1 MFNHVTVL
9 LNEAVEGLN
18 VKSDGIYVDCTL
30 GGAGHSSLILKQL
43 TTGHLYCF
51 DQDENAIQAARQRLE
66 TIGNQFTIIQSNFKN
81 IKAEL
86 NQRGVEHVDGILF
99 DLGVSSPQFDNA
111 ERGFS
116 YNYDARL
123 DMRMDQSSSLDAHE
137 IVNHYSYEQLVEILY
152 KYADEK
158 FAKQIARR
166 IEKEREIQPI
176 DTTFQLVEIV
186 KSAIP
191 AYARRKGGHPAKRT
205 FQALRIAVNDELN
218 VFDIALK
225 DALDLLNINGRI
237 AVITFHSLEDKICK
251 YTFNEV
257 SKLKDVPKGLPV
269 IPEGMQ
275 PKFKLINKKP
285 IIATEEELN
294 EIQGVGEVLAKAF
307 TGYFS
312 DAKHVENF
320 RKLLEELTI
329 PEEISTKKQI
339 FEGVN
344 FVITGSVTHFA
355 NRGEVKELIES
366 LGGKVTGSVTSK
378 TNYLINNDVTST
390 SSKNKKANELGIPI
404 ISEETFLELVNQ
416 DKTE

>member
-251 YTFNEV
+251 YTFNDV

-269 IPEGMQ
+269 ILEEMQ

-294 EIQGVGEVLAKAF
+294 ENHRSHSAKL
-307 TGYFS
+307 
-312 DAKHVENF
+312 
-320 RKLLEELTI
+320 R
-329 PEEISTKKQI
+329 
-339 FEGVN
+339 
-344 FVITGSVTHFA
+344 VIERV
-355 NRGEVKELIES
+355 RV
-366 LGGKVTGSVTSK
+366 
-378 TNYLINNDVTST
+378 
-390 SSKNKKANELGIPI
+390 
-404 ISEETFLELVNQ
+404 
-416 DKTE
+416 

>member
-294 EIQGVGEVLAKAF
+294 ENHRSHSAKLRVIERVRVLKKEEKQVLNHLH
-307 TGYFS
+307 
-312 DAKHVENF
+312 KHF
-320 RKLLEELTI
+320 
-329 PEEISTKKQI
+329 
-339 FEGVN
+339 
-344 FVITGSVTHFA
+344 
-355 NRGEVKELIES
+355 
-366 LGGKVTGSVTSK
+366 
-378 TNYLINNDVTST
+378 
-390 SSKNKKANELGIPI
+390 
-404 ISEETFLELVNQ
+404 
-416 DKTE
+416 

>member
-43 TTGHLYCF
+43 ITGHLYCF

-251 YTFNEV
+251 YTFNDV

-269 IPEGMQ
+269 IPEEMQ

-294 EIQGVGEVLAKAF
+294 ENHRSHSAKL
-307 TGYFS
+307 
-312 DAKHVENF
+312 
-320 RKLLEELTI
+320 R
-329 PEEISTKKQI
+329 
-339 FEGVN
+339 
-344 FVITGSVTHFA
+344 VIERV
-355 NRGEVKELIES
+355 RV
-366 LGGKVTGSVTSK
+366 
-378 TNYLINNDVTST
+378 
-390 SSKNKKANELGIPI
+390 
-404 ISEETFLELVNQ
+404 
-416 DKTE
+416 

>member
-251 YTFNEV
+251 YTFNDV

-269 IPEGMQ
+269 IPEEVQ

-294 EIQGVGEVLAKAF
+294 ENHRSHSAKL
-307 TGYFS
+307 
-312 DAKHVENF
+312 
-320 RKLLEELTI
+320 R
-329 PEEISTKKQI
+329 
-339 FEGVN
+339 
-344 FVITGSVTHFA
+344 VIERV
-355 NRGEVKELIES
+355 RV
-366 LGGKVTGSVTSK
+366 
-378 TNYLINNDVTST
+378 
-390 SSKNKKANELGIPI
+390 
-404 ISEETFLELVNQ
+404 
-416 DKTE
+416 

>member
-166 IEKEREIQPI
+166 IEKERETQPI

-269 IPEGMQ
+269 IPEEMQ

-294 EIQGVGEVLAKAF
+294 ENHRSHSAKL
-307 TGYFS
+307 
-312 DAKHVENF
+312 
-320 RKLLEELTI
+320 R
-329 PEEISTKKQI
+329 
-339 FEGVN
+339 
-344 FVITGSVTHFA
+344 VIE
-355 NRGEVKELIES
+355 RVK
-366 LGGKVTGSVTSK
+366 V
-378 TNYLINNDVTST
+378 
-390 SSKNKKANELGIPI
+390 
-404 ISEETFLELVNQ
+404 
-416 DKTE
+416 

>member
-251 YTFNEV
+251 YTFNEI

-294 EIQGVGEVLAKAF
+294 ENHRSHSAKL
-307 TGYFS
+307 
-312 DAKHVENF
+312 
-320 RKLLEELTI
+320 R
-329 PEEISTKKQI
+329 
-339 FEGVN
+339 
-344 FVITGSVTHFA
+344 VIERV
-355 NRGEVKELIES
+355 RV
-366 LGGKVTGSVTSK
+366 
-378 TNYLINNDVTST
+378 
-390 SSKNKKANELGIPI
+390 
-404 ISEETFLELVNQ
+404 
-416 DKTE
+416 

>member
-1 MFNHVTVL
+1 MFNHVIVL
-9 LNEAVEGLN
+9 LNEAAEGLN

-123 DMRMDQSSSLDAHE
+123 DMRMDQSSSLAAHE
-137 IVNHYSYEQLVEILY
+137 IVHHYSYEQLVEILY

-251 YTFNEV
+251 YTFNDV

-269 IPEGMQ
+269 IPEEMQ

-294 EIQGVGEVLAKAF
+294 ENHRSHSAKL
-307 TGYFS
+307 
-312 DAKHVENF
+312 
-320 RKLLEELTI
+320 R
-329 PEEISTKKQI
+329 
-339 FEGVN
+339 
-344 FVITGSVTHFA
+344 VIERV
-355 NRGEVKELIES
+355 RV
-366 LGGKVTGSVTSK
+366 
-378 TNYLINNDVTST
+378 
-390 SSKNKKANELGIPI
+390 
-404 ISEETFLELVNQ
+404 
-416 DKTE
+416 

>member
-66 TIGNQFTIIQSNFKN
+66 TIGKQFTIIQSNFKN

-251 YTFNEV
+251 YTFNDV

-269 IPEGMQ
+269 IPEEMQ

-329 PEEISTKKQI
+329 PEETSTKKQI

-416 DKTE
+416 EES

>member
-66 TIGNQFTIIQSNFKN
+66 AIGDQFTIIQSNFKN

-176 DTTFQLVEIV
+176 DTTFQLVKIV

-225 DALDLLNINGRI
+225 DALDLLDLNGRI

-251 YTFNEV
+251 YTFNDV

-269 IPEGMQ
+269 IPEEMQ

-294 EIQGVGEVLAKAF
+294 ENHRSHSAKL
-307 TGYFS
+307 
-312 DAKHVENF
+312 
-320 RKLLEELTI
+320 RI
-329 PEEISTKKQI
+329 
-339 FEGVN
+339 
-344 FVITGSVTHFA
+344 
-355 NRGEVKELIES
+355 IER
-366 LGGKVTGSVTSK
+366 VRV
-378 TNYLINNDVTST
+378 
-390 SSKNKKANELGIPI
+390 
-404 ISEETFLELVNQ
+404 
-416 DKTE
+416 

>member
-257 SKLKDVPKGLPV
+257 SKLKDVPKELPV
-269 IPEGMQ
+269 IPEEMQ

-294 EIQGVGEVLAKAF
+294 ENHRSHSAKL
-307 TGYFS
+307 
-312 DAKHVENF
+312 
-320 RKLLEELTI
+320 R
-329 PEEISTKKQI
+329 
-339 FEGVN
+339 
-344 FVITGSVTHFA
+344 VIERV
-355 NRGEVKELIES
+355 RV
-366 LGGKVTGSVTSK
+366 
-378 TNYLINNDVTST
+378 
-390 SSKNKKANELGIPI
+390 
-404 ISEETFLELVNQ
+404 
-416 DKTE
+416 

>member
-186 KSAIP
+186 KNAIP

-294 EIQGVGEVLAKAF
+294 ENHRSHSAKL
-307 TGYFS
+307 
-312 DAKHVENF
+312 
-320 RKLLEELTI
+320 R
-329 PEEISTKKQI
+329 
-339 FEGVN
+339 
-344 FVITGSVTHFA
+344 VIERV
-355 NRGEVKELIES
+355 RV
-366 LGGKVTGSVTSK
+366 
-378 TNYLINNDVTST
+378 
-390 SSKNKKANELGIPI
+390 
-404 ISEETFLELVNQ
+404 
-416 DKTE
+416 

>member
-99 DLGVSSPQFDNA
+99 DLGVSSPQFDNV

-294 EIQGVGEVLAKAF
+294 ENHRSHSAKL
-307 TGYFS
+307 
-312 DAKHVENF
+312 
-320 RKLLEELTI
+320 R
-329 PEEISTKKQI
+329 
-339 FEGVN
+339 
-344 FVITGSVTHFA
+344 VIERV
-355 NRGEVKELIES
+355 RV
-366 LGGKVTGSVTSK
+366 
-378 TNYLINNDVTST
+378 
-390 SSKNKKANELGIPI
+390 
-404 ISEETFLELVNQ
+404 
-416 DKTE
+416 

>member
-225 DALDLLNINGRI
+225 DALDLLNMNGRI

-294 EIQGVGEVLAKAF
+294 ENHRSHSAKL
-307 TGYFS
+307 
-312 DAKHVENF
+312 
-320 RKLLEELTI
+320 R
-329 PEEISTKKQI
+329 
-339 FEGVN
+339 
-344 FVITGSVTHFA
+344 VIERV
-355 NRGEVKELIES
+355 RV
-366 LGGKVTGSVTSK
+366 
-378 TNYLINNDVTST
+378 
-390 SSKNKKANELGIPI
+390 
-404 ISEETFLELVNQ
+404 
-416 DKTE
+416 

>member
-66 TIGNQFTIIQSNFKN
+66 AIGDQFTIIQSNFKN

-225 DALDLLNINGRI
+225 DALDLLDLNGRI

-251 YTFNEV
+251 YTFNDV
-257 SKLKDVPKGLPV
+257 SKLKDLPKGLPV
-269 IPEGMQ
+269 IPEEMQ

-294 EIQGVGEVLAKAF
+294 ENHRSHSAKL
-307 TGYFS
+307 
-312 DAKHVENF
+312 
-320 RKLLEELTI
+320 RI
-329 PEEISTKKQI
+329 
-339 FEGVN
+339 
-344 FVITGSVTHFA
+344 
-355 NRGEVKELIES
+355 IER
-366 LGGKVTGSVTSK
+366 VRV
-378 TNYLINNDVTST
+378 
-390 SSKNKKANELGIPI
+390 
-404 ISEETFLELVNQ
+404 
-416 DKTE
+416 

>member
-257 SKLKDVPKGLPV
+257 SKLKDVPKGLPI
-269 IPEGMQ
+269 IPEEMQ

-294 EIQGVGEVLAKAF
+294 ENHRSHSAKL
-307 TGYFS
+307 
-312 DAKHVENF
+312 
-320 RKLLEELTI
+320 R
-329 PEEISTKKQI
+329 
-339 FEGVN
+339 
-344 FVITGSVTHFA
+344 VIERV
-355 NRGEVKELIES
+355 RV
-366 LGGKVTGSVTSK
+366 
-378 TNYLINNDVTST
+378 
-390 SSKNKKANELGIPI
+390 
-404 ISEETFLELVNQ
+404 
-416 DKTE
+416 

>member
-123 DMRMDQSSSLDAHE
+123 DMRMDQSSSLDVHE

-294 EIQGVGEVLAKAF
+294 ENHRSHSAKL
-307 TGYFS
+307 
-312 DAKHVENF
+312 
-320 RKLLEELTI
+320 R
-329 PEEISTKKQI
+329 
-339 FEGVN
+339 
-344 FVITGSVTHFA
+344 VIERV
-355 NRGEVKELIES
+355 RV
-366 LGGKVTGSVTSK
+366 
-378 TNYLINNDVTST
+378 
-390 SSKNKKANELGIPI
+390 
-404 ISEETFLELVNQ
+404 
-416 DKTE
+416 

>member
-166 IEKEREIQPI
+166 IEKEREIQSI

-294 EIQGVGEVLAKAF
+294 ENHRSHSAKL
-307 TGYFS
+307 
-312 DAKHVENF
+312 
-320 RKLLEELTI
+320 R
-329 PEEISTKKQI
+329 
-339 FEGVN
+339 
-344 FVITGSVTHFA
+344 VIERV
-355 NRGEVKELIES
+355 RV
-366 LGGKVTGSVTSK
+366 
-378 TNYLINNDVTST
+378 
-390 SSKNKKANELGIPI
+390 
-404 ISEETFLELVNQ
+404 
-416 DKTE
+416 

>member
-43 TTGHLYCF
+43 TTGHLCCF

-294 EIQGVGEVLAKAF
+294 ENHRSHSAKL
-307 TGYFS
+307 
-312 DAKHVENF
+312 
-320 RKLLEELTI
+320 R
-329 PEEISTKKQI
+329 
-339 FEGVN
+339 
-344 FVITGSVTHFA
+344 VIERV
-355 NRGEVKELIES
+355 RV
-366 LGGKVTGSVTSK
+366 
-378 TNYLINNDVTST
+378 
-390 SSKNKKANELGIPI
+390 
-404 ISEETFLELVNQ
+404 
-416 DKTE
+416 

>member
-158 FAKQIARR
+158 CAKQIARR

-294 EIQGVGEVLAKAF
+294 ENHRSHSAKL
-307 TGYFS
+307 
-312 DAKHVENF
+312 
-320 RKLLEELTI
+320 R
-329 PEEISTKKQI
+329 
-339 FEGVN
+339 
-344 FVITGSVTHFA
+344 VIERV
-355 NRGEVKELIES
+355 RV
-366 LGGKVTGSVTSK
+366 
-378 TNYLINNDVTST
+378 
-390 SSKNKKANELGIPI
+390 
-404 ISEETFLELVNQ
+404 
-416 DKTE
+416 

>member
-225 DALDLLNINGRI
+225 DALDLLNINGRT

-251 YTFNEV
+251 YTFNDV

-269 IPEGMQ
+269 IPEEMQ

-294 EIQGVGEVLAKAF
+294 ENHRSHSAKL
-307 TGYFS
+307 
-312 DAKHVENF
+312 
-320 RKLLEELTI
+320 R
-329 PEEISTKKQI
+329 
-339 FEGVN
+339 
-344 FVITGSVTHFA
+344 VIERV
-355 NRGEVKELIES
+355 RV
-366 LGGKVTGSVTSK
+366 
-378 TNYLINNDVTST
+378 
-390 SSKNKKANELGIPI
+390 
-404 ISEETFLELVNQ
+404 
-416 DKTE
+416 

>member
-186 KSAIP
+186 KSAIS

-294 EIQGVGEVLAKAF
+294 ENHRSHSAKL
-307 TGYFS
+307 
-312 DAKHVENF
+312 
-320 RKLLEELTI
+320 R
-329 PEEISTKKQI
+329 
-339 FEGVN
+339 
-344 FVITGSVTHFA
+344 VIERV
-355 NRGEVKELIES
+355 RV
-366 LGGKVTGSVTSK
+366 
-378 TNYLINNDVTST
+378 
-390 SSKNKKANELGIPI
+390 
-404 ISEETFLELVNQ
+404 
-416 DKTE
+416 

>member
-251 YTFNEV
+251 YTFNDV

-269 IPEGMQ
+269 IPEEMQ

-294 EIQGVGEVLAKAF
+294 ENHRSHSAKL
-307 TGYFS
+307 
-312 DAKHVENF
+312 
-320 RKLLEELTI
+320 R
-329 PEEISTKKQI
+329 
-339 FEGVN
+339 
-344 FVITGSVTHFA
+344 VIERV
-355 NRGEVKELIES
+355 RV
-366 LGGKVTGSVTSK
+366 
-378 TNYLINNDVTST
+378 
-390 SSKNKKANELGIPI
+390 
-404 ISEETFLELVNQ
+404 
-416 DKTE
+416 

>member
-116 YNYDARL
+116 YNYGARL

-251 YTFNEV
+251 YTFNDV

-269 IPEGMQ
+269 IPEEMQ

-294 EIQGVGEVLAKAF
+294 ENHRSHSAKL
-307 TGYFS
+307 
-312 DAKHVENF
+312 
-320 RKLLEELTI
+320 R
-329 PEEISTKKQI
+329 
-339 FEGVN
+339 
-344 FVITGSVTHFA
+344 VIERV
-355 NRGEVKELIES
+355 RV
-366 LGGKVTGSVTSK
+366 
-378 TNYLINNDVTST
+378 
-390 SSKNKKANELGIPI
+390 
-404 ISEETFLELVNQ
+404 
-416 DKTE
+416 

>member
-66 TIGNQFTIIQSNFKN
+66 SIGKQFTIIQSNFKN

-251 YTFNEV
+251 YTFNDV

-269 IPEGMQ
+269 IPEEMQ

-294 EIQGVGEVLAKAF
+294 ENHRSHSAKL
-307 TGYFS
+307 
-312 DAKHVENF
+312 
-320 RKLLEELTI
+320 R
-329 PEEISTKKQI
+329 
-339 FEGVN
+339 
-344 FVITGSVTHFA
+344 VIERV
-355 NRGEVKELIES
+355 RV
-366 LGGKVTGSVTSK
+366 
-378 TNYLINNDVTST
+378 
-390 SSKNKKANELGIPI
+390 
-404 ISEETFLELVNQ
+404 
-416 DKTE
+416 

>member
-86 NQRGVEHVDGILF
+86 NQRGVEHVGGILF

-294 EIQGVGEVLAKAF
+294 ENHRSHSAKL
-307 TGYFS
+307 
-312 DAKHVENF
+312 
-320 RKLLEELTI
+320 R
-329 PEEISTKKQI
+329 
-339 FEGVN
+339 
-344 FVITGSVTHFA
+344 VIERV
-355 NRGEVKELIES
+355 RV
-366 LGGKVTGSVTSK
+366 
-378 TNYLINNDVTST
+378 
-390 SSKNKKANELGIPI
+390 
-404 ISEETFLELVNQ
+404 
-416 DKTE
+416 